1 VGFLPESYYP
11 YQAKDQN
18 CSLLEADNLLQKQL
32 KKTSGCKY
40 VESGNEKATTE
51 ALMEEGPL
59 AVALDAGHLSFR
71 FYKEGIYYEPE
82 CSASRLSHAVTLV
95 GFGLNETNVV
105 DVNGTETDL
114 TTFWSIKN
122 SWGTKWGEHGYFRI
136 AKLGNN
142 CGITSVSSFP
152 IL

>member
-1 VGFLPESYYP
+1 VGYLPESYYP

-82 CSASRLSHAVTLV
+82 CSASRQSSQEIVLYYRTFVLFMYGYLIEFSETIFWLTLI
-95 GFGLNETNVV
+95 
-105 DVNGTETDL
+105 DC
-114 TTFWSIKN
+114 
-122 SWGTKWGEHGYFRI
+122 HMQ
-136 AKLGNN
+136 
-142 CGITSVSSFP
+142 
-152 IL
+152 